1 MFIHQS
7 IDVKFEDL
15 YVKYFRVLVFAREQ
29 DIARRGLRCWRRLWP
44 APDSASAKLGT
55 FFITKPGSLSLGGR
69 LPGPGLVLGRG
80 GGTQCKVYTSTQ
92 HGPQHHFNTFVKLR
106 EREGQRV
113 DLGRSL
119 KGHLWM
125 MLYTKFGCHLPSFH
139 RKSLNPQ
146 D

>member
-1 MFIHQS
+1 MHNDHYRPILIVLILFPLKVFIHQS

-80 GGTQCKVYTSTQ
+80 HTMQSL
-92 HGPQHHFNTFVKLR
+92 HINTT
-106 EREGQRV
+106 
-113 DLGRSL
+113 RSPASL
-119 KGHLWM
+119 Q
-125 MLYTKFGCHLPSFH
+125 YFLPNIPCS
-139 RKSLNPQ
+139 
-146 D
+146 